1 MWHFHAEPGIICIY
15 EKEIEHIWDKNN
27 QQLEQSFRIPILPE
41 FLIAP
46 DQTSNLTT
54 YCYFRSLSARHFC
67 SFSDIRRYTDIW
79 DVDFVSQCISYTWSH
94 VSRCYSPLIKRHEVI
109 LYYDW
114 PWHYLRSRSLWLL
127 FDTLLSFCF
136 LGTVTK
142 YTFGTLATSLFD
154 PQSLSLWRIPI
165 ISFHSFW
172 GWVRRAS
179 AKITA
184 KTFAQRSAD
193 WEAPN
198 TPGKI
203 EENSND
209 VPRFYRYLGILNI
222 SY

>member
-27 QQLEQSFRIPILPE
+27 QQPEQSFLYLLPE

-154 PQSLSLWRIPI
+154 PQSLSLWRIPTFNKLSLFLGLSPEG
-165 ISFHSFW
+165 ISKNYSQNICPAISRLRGSKHTRKN
-172 GWVRRAS
+172 RR
-179 AKITA
+179 K
-184 KTFAQRSAD
+184 F
-193 WEAPN
+193 
-198 TPGKI
+198 
-203 EENSND
+203 
-209 VPRFYRYLGILNI
+209 
-222 SY
+222 